1 MSTLHKSIKDNEK
14 EWPSENREAYFD
26 ALFHT
31 YYKQLCRFSF
41 RIVHDKDKAEDV
53 VQTCFINFWKKRKS
67 ITIQSSFKAYLFR
80 SVYNRSINEYTRSKR
95 IINEDISVLNETSG
109 SISEDPILL
118 MQAQELQKKIDRAIM
133 AMPDGCRTV
142 FMLSRE
148 DQLSYKEIAEMLQI
162 SIKTVENQM
171 GKALK
176 IMREHLF
183 GLIIALCMFEA
194 LTLFFN
200 SPWGL
205 MIDILS

>member
-1 MSTLHKSIKDNEK
+1 
-14 EWPSENREAYFD
+14 
-26 ALFHT
+26 
-31 YYKQLCRFSF
+31 
-41 RIVHDKDKAEDV
+41 
-53 VQTCFINFWKKRKS
+53 
-67 ITIQSSFKAYLFR
+67 
-80 SVYNRSINEYTRSKR
+80 
-95 IINEDISVLNETSG
+95 
-109 SISEDPILL
+109 
-118 MQAQELQKKIDRAIM
+118 
-133 AMPDGCRTV
+133 MPDGCRTV

>member
-14 EWPSENREAYFD
+14 EWPSENREEYFE

-53 VQTCFINFWKKRKS
+53 VQTCFINFWQKRES
-67 ITIQSSFKAYLFR
+67 ISIQTSFKAYLFR
-80 SVYNRSINEYTRSKR
+80 SVYNRSLNEYTRSKK
-95 IINEDISVLNETSG
+95 IINEEISVLNETSG
-109 SISEDPILL
+109 SVSEDPILL
-118 MQAQELQKKIDRAIM
+118 LQAEEIQKKINQAIA

-162 SIKTVENQM
+162 SVKTVENQM
-171 GKALK
+171 GKALR

-183 GLIIALCMFEA
+183 AVLLACCLSQDI
-194 LTLFFN
+194 TFF
-200 SPWGL
+200 
-205 MIDILS
+205 